1 MATSAKKNGGKKR
14 NFKLDEQYGGSLVE
28 ARRQEM
34 EQILPGFYT
43 NVNGVI
49 INSKPITNFKA
60 N

>member
-1 MATSAKKNGGKKR
+1 MATNSKKGGSKR
-14 NFKLDEQYGGSLVE
+14 NFKMEDQYKGSLVE

-43 NVNGVI
+43 QVNGVI
-49 INSKPITNFKA
+49 VKSKPITNFKA

>member
-1 MATSAKKNGGKKR
+1 MATSAKKNGKKR
-14 NFKLDEQYGGSLVE
+14 NFKLDEQYGGSLLE

-43 NVNGVI
+43 QVNGVVI
-49 INSKPITNFKA
+49 PSKPITNFKA